1 MGATAANT
9 SAASANTSTAAMRA
23 VLVIDD
29 DESFRTALCDLL
41 EQRGLAV
48 HSARD
53 AGEAI
58 RELEKA
64 RFGAV
69 FSDIRMPGGGFAVL
83 EEVRAKGTRVPVIF
97 ITGSSSSEWQ
107 ARAEAEGAFAYLTKP
122 VGKEQIL
129 TVLRLAFERGR
140 GPAELRAASPSE
152 KMREPIRGVG

>member
-1 MGATAANT
+1 MGASAANSGAGT
-9 SAASANTSTAAMRA
+9 MRA

-29 DESFRTALCDLL
+29 DESLRTALCELL

-48 HSARD
+48 RSACD
-53 AGEAI
+53 AGEGI
-58 RELEKA
+58 RELETA

-69 FSDIRMPGGGFAVL
+69 FTDIRMPGGGFTVL
-83 EEVRAKGTRVPVIF
+83 DEVRAKGARVPVIF
-97 ITGSSSSEWQ
+97 ITGSSSSEWK

-129 TVLRLAFERGR
+129 NVLQLAFERGR
-140 GPAELRAASPSE
+140 GPAELHAAPPSE

>member
-9 SAASANTSTAAMRA
+9 SATSVRT

-29 DESFRTALCDLL
+29 DEAFRSALCDLL

-53 AGEAI
+53 ANEAI
-58 RELEKA
+58 RELETA

-83 EEVRAKGTRVPVIF
+83 DEMRTKGGRVPLIF
-97 ITGSSSSEWQ
+97 ITGSSSTEWK

-122 VGKEQIL
+122 VGKEEIL
-129 TVLRLAFERGR
+129 SVLRLAFERGR
-140 GPAELRAASPSE
+140 GPADLSAAAASEKGREPLRAGRAS
-152 KMREPIRGVG
+152 

>member
-1 MGATAANT
+1 MSATPTNATAA
-9 SAASANTSTAAMRA
+9 SMRT

-29 DESFRTALCDLL
+29 DESFRSALCDLL

-53 AGEAI
+53 AHEAI
-58 RELEKA
+58 RELETA

-83 EEVRAKGTRVPVIF
+83 DEVRARGARVPVIF
-97 ITGSSSSEWQ
+97 ITGSSSADWK

-129 TVLRLAFERGR
+129 SVLRLAFERGR
-140 GPAELRAASPSE
+140 GPAEITAAPASE
-152 KMREPIRGVG
+152 KLREPMRAGGAR